1 VLNRACQAQCFR
13 TGCFGRPH
21 ATDGATS
28 KAEKVIV
35 KIYEDKRMLGRAAAE
50 HAAATLCRATRERGS
65 ARIVAATG
73 TSQFEFFDA
82 LTAMPGVPW
91 QSVEMFHLDEY
102 IGLPLTHPASFRRYL
117 LDRLIEKVGI
127 EKYHLLDGE
136 RSPGEVIRQ
145 VGVELKSWPVDIA
158 FVGIGENGHLAFNDP
173 PADFETEKPF
183 VIVELDEACRR
194 QQVGEGWFGDVSEVP
209 RRAITM
215 SIRQILKAR
224 EIIAIVPDARKAQ
237 AVRACCEGEVS
248 SMAPASILQ
257 RHSNTTLFLDRESA
271 RLLRPQT
278 EARL

>member
-1 VLNRACQAQCFR
+1 M
-13 TGCFGRPH
+13 
-21 ATDGATS
+21 
-28 KAEKVIV
+28 IV
-35 KIYEDKRMLGRAAAE
+35 KIYQDKRTLGQAAAE
-50 HAAATLCRATRERGS
+50 HAAATLHRATRERGS

-73 TSQFEFFDA
+73 TSQFEFLDA

-102 IGLPLTHPASFRRYL
+102 IGLPLSHPASFRRYL
-117 LDRLIEKVGI
+117 LDRLIDKVGI
-127 EKYHLLDGE
+127 AKYHLLDGE
-136 RSPGEVIRQ
+136 RSPGETIRQ
-145 VGVELKSWPVDIA
+145 VGVELKSRPVDIA

-173 PADFETEKPF
+173 PADFETEEPF
-183 VIVELDEACRR
+183 VVVELDEACRR
-194 QQVGEGWFGDVSEVP
+194 QQVGEGWFRDVSEVP
-209 RRAITM
+209 RQAITM

-257 RHSNTTLFLDRESA
+257 RHSNTTLFLDKESA